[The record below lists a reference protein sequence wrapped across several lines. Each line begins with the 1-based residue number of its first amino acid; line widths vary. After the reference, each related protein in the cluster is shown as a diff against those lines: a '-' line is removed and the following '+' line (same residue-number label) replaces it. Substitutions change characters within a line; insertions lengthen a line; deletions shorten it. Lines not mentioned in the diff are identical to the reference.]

1 MNTSKYVIVFFSL
14 LFISEILQAQE
25 DPSIKEQLLKKNT
38 TQETESTQQTKKSIP
53 KSSTDKKISSTN
65 FSHQTT
71 SPNQLFTQVFIH
83 HKSRSE
89 YDLIKAAARGDLNN
103 VKFLVTIG
111 ANVNIQDKDM
121 PWWSWTRISA
131 WTPLMHAL
139 HRDDLDMAQLLVE
152 SGADVNQ
159 ENRDGMTALMKAAEN
174 NDIEG
179 IKFLK
184 KSGADVN
191 QQNRYGV
198 TPLMV
203 ATMSNNIKA
212 AELLKEYGAD
222 VNLKNEYNTT
232 ALIMAATMGHIEFV
246 RLLISFGADIHLR
259 DKSDWTAL
267 MHTYEFFPKIFKL
280 LEENGAKLTPEDQQ
294 KLSKK
299 PCVLQLFRFKQP
311 K

>member
-1 MNTSKYVIVFFSL
+1 MNISKYLIVFFSL
-14 LFISEILQAQE
+14 LFTSEVLQAQE

-38 TQETESTQQTKKSIP
+38 TQETESIQQAEKSIP

-71 SPNQLFTQVFIH
+71 LLNQLFTQVFIH
-83 HKSRSE
+83 KPRSE
-89 YDLIKAAARGDLNN
+89 YDLIKAAARGNLNK

-111 ANVNIQDKDM
+111 ANVNIQDKEM
-121 PWWSWTRISA
+121 PWWSWARMSA
-131 WTPLMHAL
+131 WTPLMYAL
-139 HRDDLDMAQLLVE
+139 HRGDLDMAHFLVE
-152 SGADVNQ
+152 AGADVNQ
-159 ENRDGMTALMKAAEN
+159 ENRNNKTALMEAAYN
-174 NDIEG
+174 DDIES

-184 KSGADVN
+184 KSGVDVN

-212 AELLKEYGAD
+212 AKLLKEYGAD

-232 ALIMAATMGHIEFV
+232 ALIMAATMGHIELV
-246 RLLISFGADIHLR
+246 RLLISFNADIHLR
-259 DKSDWTAL
+259 DKDGWTAL
-267 MHTYEFFPKIFKL
+267 RHTFDFFPEIFKL
-280 LEENGAKLTPEDQQ
+280 LEEKGAKFTPEDQQ
-294 KLSKK
+294 TLSKK
-299 PCVLQLFRFKQP
+299 LCVLQLFRFKQP